1 MDKKRRKRKKSIPIK
16 KIFVSIK
23 KTSETNVLNTK
34 KYIVIILSLLFVLFL
49 ILMGNILNKKNP
61 TCGDDAP
68 YDACSLTK
76 PYFCSDGILIEK
88 ASVCG
93 CPDILTKE
101 GDSCASVYQTNP
113 RSIALNYI
121 LRGEE
126 YEIDFVVYDGIT
138 NYLSSLSQAIYYD
151 KGEIPSR
158 VDFKLKNIDE
168 ENQRELLLPLVKK
181 IQNITNDR
189 EDQFRIAVSIVQN
202 IPFGYSEKIIN
213 LGRNRTI
220 NYSRYPYEVLY
231 DTGGICGEKSELLI
245 FILREIGY
253 GVVFFYHAEENHE
266 SLGIKCP
273 VEQSLDNTGY
283 CFIETTG
290 PSIITDSSIEY
301 MGGIRL
307 TSKPE
312 VIPIS
317 QGTSLP
323 ENLYEYR
330 DADSMAKINKAIREN
345 GKISI
350 LQKLKLNKLRKKYGL
365 VDEYNPL

>member
-1 MDKKRRKRKKSIPIK
+1 MDKKDGRRKESIPIK
-16 KIFVSIK
+16 KIPVYIK
-23 KTSETNVLNTK
+23 KTPEVNVLNTK
-34 KYIVIILSLLFVLFL
+34 KYIIIILFLLFVLLLVL
-49 ILMGNILNKKNP
+49 IGNILNKKNP
-61 TCGDDAP
+61 TCGDVTP
-68 YDACSLTK
+68 YEMCSLTK

-88 ASVCG
+88 ASVCD
-93 CPDILTKE
+93 CPDLLTKE
-101 GDSCASVYQTNP
+101 GDSCVSAYQTNP
-113 RSIALNYI
+113 RNIALNYI

-126 YEIDFVVYDGIT
+126 YEIDFVVYGGMA
-138 NYLSSLSQAIYYD
+138 NYLSSLSQVIYYD

-158 VDFKLKNIDE
+158 ADFKLKNIDE
-168 ENQRELLLPLVKK
+168 EAQRELLLPLVKK

-231 DTGGICGEKSELLI
+231 DTGGICGEKSGLLA
-245 FILREIGY
+245 FILREMGY
-253 GVVFFYHAEENHE
+253 GVAFFYHAAENHE

-290 PSIITDSSIEY
+290 PSIITDNSIEY
-301 MGGIRL
+301 VGGIRL
-307 TSKPE
+307 TSKQE

-323 ENLYEYR
+323 GNLYEYG
-330 DADSMAKINKAIREN
+330 DADSMAKINEAIRES

-350 LQKLKLNKLRKKYGL
+350 LQKLGLNKLRKKYGL
-365 VDEYNPL
+365 VDEYNPG